1 MLSCHRKHGL
11 EFFWVAITIIICR
24 LILSG
29 RDQGPGAEV
38 WLIMLL
44 NHLSLKSQ
52 AAILAI
58 IYLCF
63 VTEFTSKIKHCNML
77 KMAAYLL
84 LPLHQLD
91 KWMHLTLHFAS
102 LLFALHCTVGQ
113 SPKGMMVFIYIGHYQ
128 GCRVLKC
135 VQGCCRVCP
144 GVLQNVCRDTE
155 CVQGAVLTSS
165 LAQQD

>member
-1 MLSCHRKHGL
+1 
-11 EFFWVAITIIICR
+11 
-24 LILSG
+24 
-29 RDQGPGAEV
+29 
-38 WLIMLL
+38 MLL

-102 LLFALHCTVGQ
+102 LLFALHW
-113 SPKGMMVFIYIGHYQ
+113 SPFRPSMLCCVVCGWEEG
-128 GCRVLKC
+128 GRVLT
-135 VQGCCRVCP
+135 VHIALR
-144 GVLQNVCRDTE
+144 TAAE
-155 CVQGAVLTSS
+155 FSS
-165 LAQQD
+165 AACT

>member
-1 MLSCHRKHGL
+1 MLVVCKYIVPSVTAR
-11 EFFWVAITIIICR
+11 VASEEECQGSSSPMSGAGRMLVTLTPRTVMPMAKDVLSTYLHIYR
-24 LILSG
+24 LGFSALDSPLPTLLMSHATG
-29 RDQGPGAEV
+29 WLLV
-38 WLIMLL
+38 WSRMQMTLDRGV
-44 NHLSLKSQ
+44 SSQ
-52 AAILAI
+52 
-58 IYLCF
+58 
-63 VTEFTSKIKHCNML
+63 
-77 KMAAYLL
+77 
-84 LPLHQLD
+84 
-91 KWMHLTLHFAS
+91 
-102 LLFALHCTVGQ
+102 CTVGQ

>member
-1 MLSCHRKHGL
+1 MKNQLNNV
-11 EFFWVAITIIICR
+11 FWGNHIFTILNLTIFYIP
-24 LILSG
+24 LYYNIKQDPSQLSG
-29 RDQGPGAEV
+29 KCREMEKSSVCPQPEPAEPRQPNDQLHGCSRGRHPPGG
-38 WLIMLL
+38 W
-44 NHLSLKSQ
+44 Q
-52 AAILAI
+52 A
-58 IYLCF
+58 
-63 VTEFTSKIKHCNML
+63 
-77 KMAAYLL
+77 
-84 LPLHQLD
+84 Q
-91 KWMHLTLHFAS
+91 
-102 LLFALHCTVGQ
+102 CTVGQ

>member
-1 MLSCHRKHGL
+1 MQPTSAYIEAGQHIEIPLGCNDLHHEIELGVVINKTCKRVTAEAAMEYVGGYCL
-11 EFFWVAITIIICR
+11 ALDMTA
-24 LILSG
+24 
-29 RDQGPGAEV
+29 RDFQVQSA
-38 WLIMLL
+38 
-44 NHLSLKSQ
+44 KQ
-52 AAILAI
+52 
-58 IYLCF
+58 
-63 VTEFTSKIKHCNML
+63 
-77 KMAAYLL
+77 
-84 LPLHQLD
+84 
-91 KWMHLTLHFAS
+91 
-102 LLFALHCTVGQ
+102 CTVGQ

>member
-1 MLSCHRKHGL
+1 MFQPSTLQIFKCKP
-11 EFFWVAITIIICR
+11 I
-24 LILSG
+24 
-29 RDQGPGAEV
+29 
-38 WLIMLL
+38 
-44 NHLSLKSQ
+44 
-52 AAILAI
+52 
-58 IYLCF
+58 
-63 VTEFTSKIKHCNML
+63 KI
-77 KMAAYLL
+77 
-84 LPLHQLD
+84 
-91 KWMHLTLHFAS
+91 LTLHKLIILS
-102 LLFALHCTVGQ
+102 LVVAVISGAGGTCVQCTVGQ

>member
-1 MLSCHRKHGL
+1 MTGSNAILSSQTRTGTFL
-11 EFFWVAITIIICR
+11 VAITIIIFR
-24 LILSG
+24 LIIVSLQVETRGQGLRCGWLS
-29 RDQGPGAEV
+29 
-38 WLIMLL
+38 MLL

-102 LLFALHCTVGQ
+102 LLFALHWSPFRPSMLCCVVCGWEEGGRVIWELQQSFLAPPAPDVG
-113 SPKGMMVFIYIGHYQ
+113 
-128 GCRVLKC
+128 
-135 VQGCCRVCP
+135 
-144 GVLQNVCRDTE
+144 
-155 CVQGAVLTSS
+155 
-165 LAQQD
+165 

>member
-1 MLSCHRKHGL
+1 MHAQEEELCVNMNVSFSYPCLIVSVKADVIIEISPKFAATIDCLPISGL
-11 EFFWVAITIIICR
+11 VT
-24 LILSG
+24 G
-29 RDQGPGAEV
+29 
-38 WLIMLL
+38 
-44 NHLSLKSQ
+44 SLGKN
-52 AAILAI
+52 I
-58 IYLCF
+58 
-63 VTEFTSKIKHCNML
+63 VT
-77 KMAAYLL
+77 A
-84 LPLHQLD
+84 
-91 KWMHLTLHFAS
+91 TLQ
-102 LLFALHCTVGQ
+102 CTVGQ

>member
-1 MLSCHRKHGL
+1 MFVCL
-11 EFFWVAITIIICR
+11 EHIFTFVCLVTTQQRRWELATNIREIFTVPGEGDLD
-24 LILSG
+24 LIY
-29 RDQGPGAEV
+29 
-38 WLIMLL
+38 
-44 NHLSLKSQ
+44 
-52 AAILAI
+52 
-58 IYLCF
+58 IYLPYK
-63 VTEFTSKIKHCNML
+63 SPI
-77 KMAAYLL
+77 YLAWCL
-84 LPLHQLD
+84 NRFLIVKAFSGQ
-91 KWMHLTLHFAS
+91 
-102 LLFALHCTVGQ
+102 CTVGQ

>member
-1 MLSCHRKHGL
+1 MILISWQLTIAWQYHDNTMRTWHLIMHFPPNDWSRRNENICQLLEKISVKTCKNICVRQLVPCTLSPR
-11 EFFWVAITIIICR
+11 
-24 LILSG
+24 SG
-29 RDQGPGAEV
+29 RRDGPPHLAGA
-38 WLIMLL
+38 LR
-44 NHLSLKSQ
+44 LSPACPDSWQ
-52 AAILAI
+52 
-58 IYLCF
+58 
-63 VTEFTSKIKHCNML
+63 
-77 KMAAYLL
+77 
-84 LPLHQLD
+84 
-91 KWMHLTLHFAS
+91 
-102 LLFALHCTVGQ
+102 CTVGQ